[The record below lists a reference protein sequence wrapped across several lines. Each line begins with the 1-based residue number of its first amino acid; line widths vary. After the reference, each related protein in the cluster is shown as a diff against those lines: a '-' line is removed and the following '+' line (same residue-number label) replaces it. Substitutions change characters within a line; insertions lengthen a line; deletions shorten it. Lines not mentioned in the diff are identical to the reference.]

1 MAGFVLR
8 PEHDEDLEFL
18 YSLYA
23 STRADEM
30 AMVNWTEEETLD
42 FLRMQ
47 FAAKRK
53 YYLEHYG
60 GSRFDVIEHAGNAI
74 GRLYVA
80 RWPDEINI
88 LDITLALEY
97 RGRGYGGRLM
107 QALLDEAAA
116 AGKCVSIHVEVYNPA
131 INLYERLGFQP
142 KGEDNGVYRLM
153 EWRATEPV

>member
-47 FAAKRK
+47 FAAQRK

-60 GSRFDVIEHAGNAI
+60 GSRFDVI
-74 GRLYVA
+74 
-80 RWPDEINI
+80 
-88 LDITLALEY
+88 
-97 RGRGYGGRLM
+97 
-107 QALLDEAAA
+107 
-116 AGKCVSIHVEVYNPA
+116 
-131 INLYERLGFQP
+131 
-142 KGEDNGVYRLM
+142 
-153 EWRATEPV
+153 